1 MGRSTNRDHM
11 LIGMDFGGTKKVD
24 GVIAASNAQPVL
36 KMRRYKTKNMTSNAE
51 LLAETRASLREFG
64 ATPANCV
71 IGISAAGAID
81 LDKLCIRHS
90 PNTKIPPPMDFA
102 AQLREDGYRVALGN
116 DLAMAACGVGK
127 LSGHGNAVVITFSSG
142 LNTGVMVA
150 GQMLEAETGHTEYP
164 YATDWAWN
172 ARPSCNCPGNPRK
185 QCVEAF
191 ASGNAAGRMF
201 RAAFLAGQVRPDHA
215 AFQHLIGK
223 LNDEQTEGAPF
234 STGDLMKL
242 DRRDKILD
250 QLASESVY
258 TAHTREPDEVTERIR
273 SIQERAI
280 AHVLKDAV
288 LHYGRQ
294 KITLIGGMTHW
305 WEILFVPAIA
315 RAQREGSSILSLPVV
330 EKCPYPEPCLVGAA
344 LHAQEQFRAVRTVP

>member
-1 MGRSTNRDHM
+1 M

-24 GVIAASNAQPVL
+24 GIIDAASKQPL
-36 KMRRYKTKNMTSNAE
+36 LQSRRYKTKNMTSNAA
-51 LLAETRASLREFG
+51 LLEETRRSLREFG

-81 LDKLCIRHS
+81 KDKLCILHS
-90 PNTKIPPPMDFA
+90 PNTKIPPPIDFA
-102 AQLREDGYRVALGN
+102 AQLQKDGYRVAMGN
-116 DLAMAACGVGK
+116 DLAMAAYGVGK

-142 LNTGVMVA
+142 LNTGVMVN
-150 GQMLEAETGHTEYP
+150 GHILETETGHTEYP
-164 YATDWAWN
+164 YADDWTWKT
-172 ARPSCNCPGNPRK
+172 PPTCNCPGTPRK

-191 ASGNAAGRMF
+191 ASGNGAGRMF
-201 RAAFLAGQVRPDHA
+201 RAAFLDGQVRNDHL
-215 AFQHLIGK
+215 AFQHLIKK
-223 LNDEQTEGAPF
+223 LNDEQAEGAPF
-234 STGDLMKL
+234 TAEDLL
-242 DRRDKILD
+242 RSDRRDKILD

-258 TAHTREPDEVTERIR
+258 TAHTQSPCEVTKRIR
-273 SIQERAI
+273 AIQERAI

-305 WEILFVPAIA
+305 WDLLFVPAIEL
-315 RAQREGSSILSLPVV
+315 AQREGSTILKMPVV

-344 LHAQEQFRAVRTVP
+344 LYAQDK